1 MLATALTIGSFVVVI
16 ALIVGSMLGWVAR
29 EYMYN
34 YHDNDNSSYTMHPE
48 MYDEDGN
55 ILADQLI
62 AFRFEN
68 SEDDDDYHDED

>member
-1 MLATALTIGSFVVVI
+1 MLATALTIGSLVVVMS
-16 ALIVGSMLGWVAR
+16 LIVGVMLGWVAR
-29 EYMYN
+29 EYMFN
-34 YHDNDNSSYTMHPE
+34 YHDTATHTMHPE

-68 SEDDDDYHDED
+68 SEDDDEYYDED